1 MVERRPQRTRKPSAK
16 LTGADL
22 TSATKHIK
30 KNYLKL
36 REEGYVSPNEEMA
49 VVEFE
54 HAARA
59 YGGDSPQETAWKASD
74 SYERPDSRKKGGVQ
88 DYVDHSSFD
97 SPDKEGDL
105 EYEQEVP
112 SNVTNVDS
120 SNISDIMMQEEVPTL
135 PVAKSQYAEMYIGK
149 QVRRASS
156 SALKKVG
163 KTKAGYTK
171 GSYAATYGDRGPN
184 NKPKVGD
191 GRNYD
196 HYTDWGWSTEDIA
209 LLRHEITSQRREVS
223 RRQLSNLPDAYE
235 YDTEEDECD
244 SEEALMDNEE
254 EFDEDTT
261 EMDLIEYAVEQAI
274 LQRTR
279 ANGEGERLQQKNSNG
294 GSNSD
299 GGGAGKEGG
308 KDVGKPAQ
316 ENINPEDLGGLLNA
330 FSVTVATR
338 NSIKLANKQVIYRR
352 DQCTADE
359 IGDSSDTMDR
369 EEQDDGM
376 EGTKPPL
383 PHVKTED
390 EASGT
395 STLGSTGSM

>member
-1 MVERRPQRTRKPSAK
+1 MQLPTATEDQT
-16 LTGADL
+16 
-22 TSATKHIK
+22 TS
-30 KNYLKL
+30 LKWA
-36 REEGYVSPNEEMA
+36 MA
-49 VVEFE
+49 
-54 HAARA
+54 
-59 YGGDSPQETAWKASD
+59 ETTITT
-74 SYERPDSRKKGGVQ
+74 Q
-88 DYVDHSSFD
+88 
-97 SPDKEGDL
+97 
-105 EYEQEVP
+105 
-112 SNVTNVDS
+112 T
-120 SNISDIMMQEEVPTL
+120 
-135 PVAKSQYAEMYIGK
+135 
-149 QVRRASS
+149 
-156 SALKKVG
+156 
-163 KTKAGYTK
+163 
-171 GSYAATYGDRGPN
+171 
-184 NKPKVGD
+184 GD
-191 GRNYD
+191 GPPR
-196 HYTDWGWSTEDIA
+196 T
-209 LLRHEITSQRREVS
+209 LLCFDTRSPPSDERCRVVNFRIY
-223 RRQLSNLPDAYE
+223 PDAYE

-376 EGTKPPL
+376 EGTKPPFRHMSRQRMRQAARAL
-383 PHVKTED
+383 WEVLAVPEYYRQHGYFKRDIRCPPCQCYSLDCER
-390 EASGT
+390 SRSCG
-395 STLGSTGSM
+395 